1 MAARYASPRFV
12 GREAA
17 FTRLAGALELAADGR
32 ATTVLLAAGAGV
44 GASRFLAEAERR
56 LTAAKSPYLM
66 LRARAAAD
74 GSDAPYA
81 PVIAALR
88 ALLGSLSDSQVAGV
102 LGAGAADLGRILPE
116 LGPRLASLGA
126 LPDRAALSA
135 PERRQARLLEGIL
148 RVLGRAA
155 IDRPIALAI
164 EDLHRADA
172 GTRAL
177 VTFLT
182 RIARDQR
189 LCVIATYQPDE
200 MTRGHPLWTGLAAI
214 EEARRPVEEI
224 GLDPLDRRSLADLIE
239 GIEGQR
245 PSASVLLLVA
255 DRSRGVPLLAEELL
269 AAHRE
274 LSVASLTGGL
284 PQLVVARL
292 SLRSPECR
300 RVVRHIAP
308 AGRPLSPGQLATV
321 VAALESDG
329 AGRTGRLSA
338 AVMRRQAVDAGG
350 SRTLTPDLAGGVL
363 EAVEHGFLVVG
374 ADGSIDMRHELIG
387 RSIEDDLLPIER
399 TRLHAAIG
407 ESLAER
413 PAAAARHALQAHR
426 LRAART
432 FAARAATEAQELDA
446 PDDALVALEL
456 ALALPEQP
464 GAPPDGRGAGGEAA
478 GRTPGEGAAEPT
490 NRELMVRAAEAAFA
504 GGQPRRAAAIAEA
517 AIDALPPGDG
527 PRRRLELG
535 LLHERLGR
543 YRRAAGDNEGALAD
557 FRRAIELLP
566 SRPSAERATVLAA
579 IAQVRM
585 LEGTFSEAERYARE
599 ALRVAAA
606 VGPGAAA
613 AAAHATTTLGVSLGW
628 GRSPEAGIELLHEAR
643 RQAEELRDLDELFR
657 VFANLTT
664 VLDLVGRRA
673 EAVAIA
679 EEGIAIARRHGQEAA
694 YGNFLRGNA
703 ADSLFRLGRW
713 RESRALSA
721 TALEWSPLG
730 VNFVNAGVY
739 LAVVEIETSAG
750 ELAARLL
757 GQLLLELETV
767 RDSQHAVPVYQAAAS
782 FALWR
787 GDLEDA
793 QRAAARG
800 WARVRETEDWA
811 LAAKMAATA
820 LEVEAAS
827 AVEAREQR
835 RIAGISAARERGAR
849 VLREAETLVAGSGV
863 PASVGSRR
871 EADAYLATAGAYGGR
886 LLGRDDP
893 DRWAALARTWNGLDD
908 PYQAARARWREAE
921 AALADLG
928 TDARISR
935 NRARRPLQAAV
946 QTALEL
952 EARPLLR
959 ELAELARRALI
970 SLPSDVVA
978 ALEPEAA
985 PGRQATATGRVVVHP
1000 ELRHGEAE
1008 RRPPRP
1014 AAEVAELVPVVT
1026 PVAALEPAA
1035 AVRGLA
1041 VSAAPRGGDTFGLSN
1056 REKEVL
1062 VLIAQ
1067 GRTNREIGERL
1078 FISQKTV
1085 GVHVGRILAKLGVSG
1100 RVEAAA
1106 VAIRLGMA
1114 GGPERRLR

>member
-1 MAARYASPRFV
+1 MAARYTSPRFV

-17 FTRLAGALELAADGR
+17 FARLAGALETAAEGR
-32 ATTVLLAAGAGV
+32 ATTVLLAAGSGV
-44 GASRFLAEAERR
+44 GASRFLGEAERR
-56 LTAAKSPYLM
+56 LAAAESPYLV
-66 LRARAAAD
+66 LRGGAAPDGAD
-74 GSDAPYA
+74 PPYA
-81 PVIAALR
+81 PVITALR
-88 ALLGSLSDSQVAGV
+88 KLFASLPDGHLASV
-102 LGAGAADLGRILPE
+102 LGAGAADLERILPE

-126 LPDRAALSA
+126 RPEREAVSA

-148 RVLGRAA
+148 RVLGQAS
-155 IDRPIALAI
+155 IDRPIALVV

-172 GTRAL
+172 GTRSL

-200 MTRGHPLWTGLAAI
+200 MTRGHPLWAGLTAI
-214 EEARRPVEEI
+214 DESNRPVEEI
-224 GLDPLDRRSLADLIE
+224 QLDPLDRRSLADLIE

-245 PSASVLLLVA
+245 PSASVLVLVA
-255 DRSRGVPLLAEELL
+255 DRSRGVPLVAEELV

-274 LSVASLTGGL
+274 LSAASLTGGL
-284 PQLVVARL
+284 AQLVVARL
-292 SLRSPECR
+292 GLRTPECR
-300 RVVRHIAP
+300 RVVRLIAP
-308 AGRPLSPGQLATV
+308 AGRPLGSAQLA
-321 VAALESDG
+321 AI
-329 AGRTGRLSA
+329 A
-338 AVMRRQAVDAGG
+338 AVVDTDSSGRSWRHVPGGARRRAGED
-350 SRTLTPDLAGGVL
+350 SRSGALPPGLAEGVR
-363 EAVEHGFLVVG
+363 EAAEHGFLVVG
-374 ADGSIDMRHELIG
+374 ADGSLDVRHELIA
-387 RSIEDDLLPIER
+387 RAISDDLLPTTR
-399 TRLHAAIG
+399 TRVHAAIG
-407 ESLAER
+407 AALREM
-413 PAAAARHALQAHR
+413 PWAAARQALQAHR
-426 LRAART
+426 IHEARTLAALAAR
-432 FAARAATEAQELDA
+432 EAEAVDA
-446 PDDALVALEL
+446 PDDALSGFELALEL
-456 ALALPEQP
+456 SEPEAPVPAGLPAA
-464 GAPPDGRGAGGEAA
+464 GAP
-478 GRTPGEGAAEPT
+478 TV
-490 NRELMVRAAEAAFA
+490 RELLVRASEAAFA
-504 GGQPRRAAAIAEA
+504 GGQPGRAAAIAEA
-517 AIDALPPGDG
+517 AIDTLPPGEG
-527 PRRRLELG
+527 AERRLELG
-535 LLHERLGR
+535 LLHQRLGR

-557 FRRAIELLP
+557 FRRAVELIP
-566 SRPSAERATVLAA
+566 PRPSPERAAVLAA

-585 LEGTFSEAERYARE
+585 LEGVFSEAERHARE
-599 ALRVAAA
+599 ALRVAEA

-613 AAAHATTTLGVSLGW
+613 AAVHATTTLGVSLGW

-643 RQAEELRDLDELFR
+643 RMAEEIGDLDELFR

-750 ELAARLL
+750 ELAGRLL

-820 LEVEAAS
+820 LEIEAAS
-827 AVEAREQR
+827 AAEAREER
-835 RIAGISAARERGAR
+835 RIAGISAARERGSR
-849 VLREAETLVAGSGV
+849 VLREAEVLVGASGV
-863 PASVGSRR
+863 PPSVGSRR
-871 EADAYLATAGAYGGR
+871 EADAYLATAGAYAAR
-886 LLGRDDP
+886 LSGRDNA
-893 DRWAALARTWNGLDD
+893 DRWATLARTWAGVDD
-908 PYQAARARWREAE
+908 PYQVAKARWREAE
-921 AALADLG
+921 AVLG
-928 TDARISR
+928 EVATDARVSR
-935 NRARRPLQAAV
+935 SRARRPLLAAV
-946 QTALEL
+946 QSALEL

-970 SLPSDVVA
+970 TLPPEVADGLAVVTPA
-978 ALEPEAA
+978 ARTA
-985 PGRQATATGRVVVHP
+985 PAGTRFEVHP
-1000 ELRHGEAE
+1000 ELREDALQRYAGGHERAEASAA
-1008 RRPPRP
+1008 P
-1014 AAEVAELVPVVT
+1014 AFEA
-1026 PVAALEPAA
+1026 AA

-1041 VSAAPRGGDTFGLSN
+1041 APPVTRGGDTFGLSN
-1056 REKEVL
+1056 REREVL

-1085 GVHVGRILAKLGVSG
+1085 GVHVGRILSKLGVSG

-1114 GGPERRLR
+1114 GGPDRRR